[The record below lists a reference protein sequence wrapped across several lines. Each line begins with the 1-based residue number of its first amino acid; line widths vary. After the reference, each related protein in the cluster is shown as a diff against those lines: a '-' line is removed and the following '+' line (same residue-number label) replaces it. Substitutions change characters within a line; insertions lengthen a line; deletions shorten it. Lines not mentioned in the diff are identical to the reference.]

1 MIYRNNFQIS
11 DSVNIEM
18 VNLCV
23 NRIIRGIKQQI
34 WATKPSVIQIK
45 PHWYSLGKLKFSE
58 KEQNIIY
65 EAIKKYELIYSISFN
80 WNNNKIII
88 NDYLNDDQFFNN
100 EKKCAPLQS
109 CIYDQFSNDEIT
121 NFDMAQKN
129 FHFHIHK
136 IYCPYFIS
144 IKR

>member
-58 KEQNIIY
+58 KEQL
-65 EAIKKYELIYSISFN
+65 LIYQAF
-80 WNNNKIII
+80 
-88 NDYLNDDQFFNN
+88 
-100 EKKCAPLQS
+100 
-109 CIYDQFSNDEIT
+109 
-121 NFDMAQKN
+121 
-129 FHFHIHK
+129 
-136 IYCPYFIS
+136 
-144 IKR
+144 R